1 MDQDRIEK
9 EMHEL
14 DRKIDYKFDD
24 IKWLSK
30 AMGSIKLEELDNE
43 YANGALATVGD
54 AIIKFVLADKLF
66 QDMKY
71 PTKGNITN
79 EKEKLEKNSTFHNLI
94 NGENWIDYAYN
105 DFQFYSDNVPDHEK
119 VANNGHDSYVEAIVA
134 AIYYDSNF
142 DIVKEW
148 IVTHLLPLL
157 EKYSELSNC

>member
-14 DRKIDYKFDD
+14 EKKIDYKFDD
-24 IKWLSK
+24 INWLSK

-54 AIIKFVLADKLF
+54 AIIKFVLADKLYN
-66 QDMKY
+66 DTEN
-71 PTKGNITN
+71 PTKGIITN
-79 EKEKLEKNSTFHNLI
+79 EKSKLENNLTFYNLI
-94 NGENWIDYAYN
+94 NKENWINYAYN
-105 DFQFYSDNVPDHEK
+105 DLHFYSDNAPNHEK
-119 VANNGHDSYVEAIVA
+119 VANNEHDSYVEAIVA

-157 EKYSELSNC
+157 IKYS